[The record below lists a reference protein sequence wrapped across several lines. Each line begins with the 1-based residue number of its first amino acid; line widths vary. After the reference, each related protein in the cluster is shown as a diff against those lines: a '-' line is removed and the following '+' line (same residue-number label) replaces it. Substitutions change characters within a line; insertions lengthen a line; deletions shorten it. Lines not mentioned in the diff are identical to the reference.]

1 MNCLQCNAPLE
12 DQARFCRNCG
22 SPVAINSPVM
32 PSTSNNNSPT
42 VPTPLPQPY
51 YAPQEQWQSPLTLP
65 AAPELNPVTQAGS
78 VAPQSPYAPQGQWMP
93 QAQPVPPQ
101 YMPSAAMQPGSMQSL
116 GTPPGAAIPTRRKRR
131 WPLRL
136 LITLIILI
144 VLLAGGWIFAGRP
157 ILHSVAQNQFDQ
169 LIARQINLLVPLPP
183 AVTSSLTVTETGLNN
198 LITLNSAPS
207 DPVHNAVAH
216 IAPAVVAS
224 DGSYTGGV
232 ELDFQLFGFSCSIKG
247 IPIASNGQI
256 VVTRVQVSGIL
267 SLVMSPDEMT
277 TLLNGHLRD
286 ALARLGR
293 EATNVVLKNQALDI
307 QLSSRFVQR
316 RILLV

>member
-32 PSTSNNNSPT
+32 PSNTNNNSPT

-101 YMPSAAMQPGSMQSL
+101 YMPPSAIQPGSMQSL
-116 GTPPGAAIPTRRKRR
+116 GMPPGAAVPTRRKRK

-169 LIARQINLLVPLPP
+169 LIGGQINLLVPLPP
-183 AVTSSLTVTETGLNN
+183 SVTSSLTVTETGLNN
-198 LITLNSAPS
+198 LITLNHAPS
-207 DPVHNAVAH
+207 DPVQNAVAH
-216 IAPAVVAS
+216 ITP
-224 DGSYTGGV
+224 GGV
-232 ELDFQLFGFSCSIKG
+232 ELDFQLFGFACSIKG
-247 IPIASNGQI
+247 IPIASNGQ
-256 VVTRVQVSGIL
+256 VVMTQVQVSGIL

-277 TLLNGHLRD
+277 ALLNGHLHD
-286 ALARLGR
+286 ALTRLQR
-293 EATNVVLKNQALDI
+293 EVTNVILKNQELDI
-307 QLSSRFVQR
+307 QLSSRFV
-316 RILLV
+316 

>member
-101 YMPSAAMQPGSMQSL
+101 YMPPSAIQPGSMQSL
-116 GTPPGAAIPTRRKRR
+116 GMPPGAAVPTRRKRK

-169 LIARQINLLVPLPP
+169 LIGGQINLLVPLPP
-183 AVTSSLTVTETGLNN
+183 SVTSSLTVTETGLNN
-198 LITLNSAPS
+198 LITLNHAPS
-207 DPVHNAVAH
+207 DPVQNAVAH
-216 IAPAVVAS
+216 ITP
-224 DGSYTGGV
+224 GGV
-232 ELDFQLFGFSCSIKG
+232 ELDFQLFGFACSIKG
-247 IPIASNGQI
+247 IPIASNGQ
-256 VVTRVQVSGIL
+256 VVMTQVQVSGIL

-277 TLLNGHLRD
+277 TLLNGHLHD
-286 ALARLGR
+286 ALTRLQR
-293 EATNVVLKNQALDI
+293 EVTNVILKNQELDI
-307 QLSSRFVQR
+307 QLSSRFV
-316 RILLV
+316 

>member
-101 YMPSAAMQPGSMQSL
+101 YMPPSAIQPGSMQSL
-116 GTPPGAAIPTRRKRR
+116 GMPPGAAVPTRRKRK

-169 LIARQINLLVPLPP
+169 LIGGQINLLVPLPP
-183 AVTSSLTVTETGLNN
+183 SVTSSLTVTETGLNN
-198 LITLNSAPS
+198 LITLNHAPS
-207 DPVHNAVAH
+207 DPVQNAVAH
-216 IAPAVVAS
+216 ITP
-224 DGSYTGGV
+224 GGV
-232 ELDFQLFGFSCSIKG
+232 ELDFQLFGFACSIKG
-247 IPIASNGQI
+247 IPIASNGQ
-256 VVTRVQVSGIL
+256 VVMTQVQVSGIL

-277 TLLNGHLRD
+277 ALLNGHLHD
-286 ALARLGR
+286 ALTRLQR
-293 EATNVVLKNQALDI
+293 EVTNVILKNQELDI
-307 QLSSRFVQR
+307 QLSSRFV
-316 RILLV
+316 

>member
-22 SPVAINSPVM
+22 SPVAINSSIL
-32 PSTSNNNSPT
+32 PSTSDNPPT
-42 VPTPLPQPY
+42 MPAPVQQPY
-51 YAPQEQWQSPLTLP
+51 YAPQEQWQSPMTLP
-65 AAPELNPVTQAGS
+65 AAP
-78 VAPQSPYAPQGQWMP
+78 QSQYAPQGQWMP
-93 QAQPVPPQ
+93 QAQPMSPQ
-101 YMPSAAMQPGSMQSL
+101 YMPPVAAQPGSMQSM
-116 GTPPGAAIPTRRKRR
+116 GTSPGAAIPARRKRR

-136 LITLIILI
+136 LITLLVLI

-183 AVTSSLTVTETGLNN
+183 AVTSSLTVTENGLNN

-207 DPVHNAVAH
+207 DPVQKAVAH

-256 VVTRVQVSGIL
+256 VMTQVQVSGIL

-293 EATNVVLKNQALDI
+293 EATNVVLKNQELDI
-307 QLSSRFVQR
+307 QLSSSFV
-316 RILLV
+316 

>member
-42 VPTPLPQPY
+42 VPTPMPQPY

-101 YMPSAAMQPGSMQSL
+101 YMPPSAIQPGSMQSL
-116 GTPPGAAIPTRRKRR
+116 GMPPGAAVPTRRKRK

-169 LIARQINLLVPLPP
+169 LIGGQINLLVPLPP
-183 AVTSSLTVTETGLNN
+183 SVTSSLTVTETGLNN
-198 LITLNSAPS
+198 LITLNHAPS
-207 DPVHNAVAH
+207 DPVQNAVAH
-216 IAPAVVAS
+216 ITP
-224 DGSYTGGV
+224 GGV
-232 ELDFQLFGFSCSIKG
+232 ELDFQLFGFACSIKG
-247 IPIASNGQI
+247 IPIASNGQ
-256 VVTRVQVSGIL
+256 VVMTQVQVSGIL

-277 TLLNGHLRD
+277 TLLNGHLHD
-286 ALARLGR
+286 ALTRLQR
-293 EATNVVLKNQALDI
+293 EVTNVILKNQELDI
-307 QLSSRFVQR
+307 QLSSRFV
-316 RILLV
+316 